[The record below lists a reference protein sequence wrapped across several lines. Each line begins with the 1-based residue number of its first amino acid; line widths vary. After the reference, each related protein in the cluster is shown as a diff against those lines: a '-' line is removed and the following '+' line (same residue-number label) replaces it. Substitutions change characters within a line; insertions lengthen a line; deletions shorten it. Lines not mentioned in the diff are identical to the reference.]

1 MLSNQQIAVID
12 LLSDPKM
19 TQKEAA
25 EQAGVHPNSVTN
37 WMKLPEFQTELRKG
51 VVRNRRKGAPKVL
64 EALEREALKGNAAA
78 AKLYLQAVGYLD
90 NREAAEVEAPKKAHV
105 SSEEL
110 QRRLAEIQARKKA
123 EANAQSQQATLRAIG
138 GNHR

>member
-64 EALEREALKGNAAA
+64 EALEKEALKGNAAA

-90 NREAAEVEAPKKAHV
+90 NREAAEVEERKTAPV
-105 SSEEL
+105 TTDEL
-110 QRRLAEIQARKKA
+110 ERRLARIRA
-123 EANAQSQQATLRAIG
+123 EQSQQAPLRAVG
-138 GNHR
+138 DNKR

>member
-1 MLSNQQIAVID
+1 MLNNQQIAVID

-25 EQAGVHPNSVTN
+25 EKVGVHPNSVTN
-37 WMKLPEFQTELRKG
+37 WMKSPEFQTELRKG
-51 VVRNRRKGAPKVL
+51 VVRNRRNGAPKVL
-64 EALEREALKGNAAA
+64 EALEMEALKGNAAA

-90 NREAAEVEAPKKAHV
+90 NREAAEVEAPKTAV
-105 SSEEL
+105 PTTDEL
-110 QRRLAEIQARKKA
+110 QRRLAGLKA
-123 EANAQSQQATLRAIG
+123 DQSQQAQLRAVG